1 MDDYSKGNF
10 AQTKT
15 TLDSEGKEFRI
26 EKTKEEKSIPQQ
38 YIHNFESIAQKY
50 ESVINVCL
58 NENKEGKYVG
68 GIVKDLRK
76 KIITNDT
83 IENQDDFDCLYFLP
97 GSLAEFFNENK
108 KFREYFDDIV
118 TLNNEINKREKDI
131 EKMRKEEM
139 EIYKRSQ
146 MSNKSNNTVE
156 EEMIFA
162 AMFGNGI
169 FI

>member
-58 NENKEGKYVG
+58 NENKEGKYVV

-97 GSLAEFFNENK
+97 WFSRRVLQREQ
-108 KFREYFDDIV
+108 KFREYFDAIV
-118 TLNNEINKREKDI
+118 TFNNEINKREKDI
-131 EKMRKEEM
+131 EKMRKEEK

-156 EEMIFA
+156 EEKIFA

>member
-1 MDDYSKGNF
+1 M
-10 AQTKT
+10 
-15 TLDSEGKEFRI
+15 
-26 EKTKEEKSIPQQ
+26 
-38 YIHNFESIAQKY
+38 
-50 ESVINVCL
+50 
-58 NENKEGKYVG
+58 
-68 GIVKDLRK
+68 KDLRK

-146 MSNKSNNTVE
+146 MSNKTNNTVE

>member
-1 MDDYSKGNF
+1 MII
-10 AQTKT
+10 Q
-15 TLDSEGKEFRI
+15 KEISHRQKQHLI
-26 EKTKEEKSIPQQ
+26 QKEKSIPQQ

-118 TLNNEINKREKDI
+118 TLNNEINKREKEI

-139 EIYKRSQ
+139 EIYIRSQ